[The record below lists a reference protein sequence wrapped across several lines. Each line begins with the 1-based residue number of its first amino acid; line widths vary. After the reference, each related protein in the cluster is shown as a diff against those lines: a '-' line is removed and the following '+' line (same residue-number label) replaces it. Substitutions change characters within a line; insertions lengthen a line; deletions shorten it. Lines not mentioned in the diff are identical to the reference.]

1 MNSSPTPRESLR
13 VIPVTQAQL
22 GRIEDAWGL
31 CTYHNPR
38 KISDPNLLAWFQ
50 WAVYHVT
57 GIDVRDVP
65 AYTFEVVNG

>member
-1 MNSSPTPRESLR
+1 MNDVRTTPR

-22 GRIEDAWGL
+22 DRIDHAWSL

-38 KISDPNLLAWFQ
+38 KITDQYLVTWFA
-50 WAVYHVT
+50 WAVHRVT
-57 GIDVRDVP
+57 GVDVRDVP